1 VQSLQLRLAYI
12 QKSMDDLSAK
22 FKQGAVT
29 EDTFVETYNQFK
41 HDKAELE
48 QQIKAKLKKE

>member
-1 VQSLQLRLAYI
+1 MFECDIYPYPPTR
-12 QKSMDDLSAK
+12 
-22 FKQGAVT
+22 FKQGAIT

-48 QQIKAKLKKE
+48 QQIKARLRKE